1 MRHLVLWGLLIVCGL
16 AQAQAVDDLRLI
28 QVQANL
34 PTLQMWLNMPADKT
48 MATEQFNVSVGPH
61 SAKPLSLDAFR
72 DTHQGVAYVFLVDIS
87 KSLKNSQLQQIKA
100 ALQRWLQGMGELD
113 RAALISFGSQVTRR
127 VEFTADRF
135 KLEKAIEG
143 LAASDMETGLYHGLL
158 EAISLGRSQEAGL
171 PVRRAIVV
179 LSDGIDDSLAGVTAE
194 DVFKQTREYRVPIYS
209 IGFATPP
216 LNERKRE
223 GLKML
228 GMLSRQSGGYFVQA
242 DPEQMDNA
250 YARQQQLISQAF
262 RLTIECKDCVADG
275 QLQHISLTWS
285 DGQRTLNDG
294 LELRLLPN
302 ASVKPSKETLFKAD
316 KSWPGFVFIAGFLAF
331 IVGLVLVYRQRLA
344 QPDTSTLDD
353 IPPTP
358 IQAPAVKATTGQ
370 RLKLTVVTGVLKG
383 RQYQLNLTE
392 KAVLG
397 RSTNCDLSLS
407 DDVEVSSQHALL
419 QLTNGK
425 LTVRDLHSTN
435 GTLVNGVPINNDYPL
450 RSGDLLLLGRTEL
463 RVEF

>member
-1 MRHLVLWGLLIVCGL
+1 MRHLVLWGLLIVWGL
-16 AQAQAVDDLRLI
+16 AQAQDVDDLRLI

-34 PTLQMWLNMPADKT
+34 PGLQIWLNLPVDTSIQA
-48 MATEQFNVSVGPH
+48 EQFNVSVGPH
-61 SAKPLSLDAFR
+61 AAKPLSLEAFQ
-72 DTHQGVAYVFLVDIS
+72 DTHQGVGYVFLVDIS

-100 ALQRWLQGMGELD
+100 ALQRWLSGMGEHD
-113 RAALISFGSQVTRR
+113 RAALITFGSQVTRR

-135 KLEKAIEG
+135 KLEQAIAG

-158 EAISLGRSQEAGL
+158 EGISLGRSQEAGL
-171 PVRRAIVV
+171 PARRAIVV

-209 IGFATPP
+209 IGFSAPP

-242 DPEQMDNA
+242 DPEQLDNA
-250 YARQQQLISQAF
+250 YARQQHLISQAF
-262 RLTIECKDCVADG
+262 RLTIACKECVADG

-294 LELRLLPN
+294 LEVRLLPS
-302 ASVKPSKETLFKAD
+302 ASTNQALAPILKAD
-316 KSWPGFVFIAGFLAF
+316 QAWPGFVFIAGFLAF

-344 QPDTSTLDD
+344 QPVTPTLDET
-353 IPPTP
+353 PATP
-358 IQAPAVKATTGQ
+358 IHVPAAKAATGQ
-370 RLKLTVVTGVLKG
+370 QLKLTVVVGVQKG

-397 RSTNCDLSLS
+397 RAGSCDLSLS
-407 DDVEVSSQHALL
+407 DDVEISSQHALL
-419 QLTNGK
+419 QFANGK
-425 LTVRDLHSTN
+425 LAVRDLHSTN